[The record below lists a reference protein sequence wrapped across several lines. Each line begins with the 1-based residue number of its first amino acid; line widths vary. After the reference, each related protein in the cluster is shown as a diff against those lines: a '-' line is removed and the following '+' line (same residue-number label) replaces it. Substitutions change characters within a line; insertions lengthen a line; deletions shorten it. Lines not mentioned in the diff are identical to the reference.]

1 MRSGVFH
8 DDAFNHIGDVFA
20 VVAAF
25 FQPVERFCPGHDE
38 NWIFFPP
45 DRGYAPHLDTACR
58 PPLLHGLP
66 Q

>member
-38 NWIFFPP
+38 NWIF
-45 DRGYAPHLDTACR
+45 
-58 PPLLHGLP
+58 LLQIEAMHSI
-66 Q
+66 